1 MDVAVDFTGPRW
13 TPVAS
18 RAGAAPLV
26 MADNAVTRR
35 ANYNLLC
42 RRGLINAGGRWRNLF
57 ATLCGWYGMGWDHIG
72 WAGLGWFLGW
82 DASWV
87 MCLEGSGLVWSG
99 PVYMRVPIQ
108 ARPTGHFGI
117 ACCLR

>member
-42 RRGLINAGGRWRNLF
+42 RRGLINAGGRWRNL
-57 ATLCGWYGMGWDHIG
+57 LQHCVDGME
-72 WAGLGWFLGW
+72 
-82 DASWV
+82 WV
-87 MCLEGSGLVWSG
+87 
-99 PVYMRVPIQ
+99 
-108 ARPTGHFGI
+108 GI
-117 ACCLR
+117 I